1 MQIRKLH
8 TDNPQDVRQFIA
20 LPFVLY
26 RNCAQ
31 WVPPLVSDVQ
41 SALNRRKHP
50 FFRHSDA
57 DFFVAVDHGAT
68 LGRIAVFE
76 NRNYNR
82 HQHSQTAHFYYF
94 DSVDD
99 VDVTQALFEAA
110 FDWARS
116 RGLSEIHGPKGPG
129 AGDGLGLL
137 VDGFEHRPAMGIPYN
152 FSYYASHLVQTG
164 FEKRYDLMSG
174 HLRGSYDLPQRFYEL
189 AEKVKAR
196 RGFWVKSFGSKREGR
211 EWIPRIGKVL
221 NASFV
226 DTQDYYPATDEEIA
240 VAAEQLLTIADPRM
254 IKLVMLEDEVVGF
267 VFAFPDL
274 SAAIQRAHGRLWPFG
289 WYYLLLEFKRTK
301 WVNANGLGLVPRH
314 RGMGANV
321 LLYTELAKTL
331 RDYHFEHADIVQ
343 VGEDNMKS
351 LAEMQAIGVQWY
363 KRHRVYQRRL
373 VQDT

>member
-1 MQIRKLH
+1 MQIRKLD
-8 TDNPQDVRQFIA
+8 TDNPEDVRQFIA

-26 RNCAQ
+26 RDCAQ
-31 WVPPLVSDVQ
+31 WVPPLVSDMHT
-41 SALNRRKHP
+41 ALNRRKHP

-57 DFFVAVDHGAT
+57 DFFVVEDHGT
-68 LGRIAVFE
+68 ILGRIAVFE
-76 NRNYNR
+76 NRNYNSY
-82 HQHSQTAHFYYF
+82 QHSQTAHFYYF
-94 DSVDD
+94 DAVDD
-99 VDVTQALFEAA
+99 AEVTRALFGAA
-110 FDWARS
+110 FEWSRA
-116 RGLSEIHGPKGPG
+116 RGLKEIHGPKGPG
-129 AGDGLGLL
+129 AGDGIGLL

-152 FSYYASHLVQTG
+152 FPYYGSHLTRAG
-164 FEKRYDLMSG
+164 FEKRYDLLSG
-174 HLRGSYDLPQRFYEL
+174 HLNASCDLPPRFYEL

-196 RGFWVKSFGSKREGR
+196 RGFWVKSFSSKREGKQ
-211 EWIPRIGKVL
+211 WVPRIGEVL

-226 DTQDYYPATDEEIA
+226 DTQDYYPATNEEIA
-240 VAAEQLLTIADPRM
+240 VAAKQLFTIADPRT
-254 IKLVMLEDEVVGF
+254 IKLVMLGDDVVGF

-274 SAAIQRAHGRLWPFG
+274 SAAIQRARGQLWPLG
-289 WYYLLLEFKRTK
+289 WCYLLREFKRTK
-301 WVNANGLGLVPRH
+301 WVDVNGLGLVPQH

-373 VQDT
+373 A